1 VKFIARKRN
10 GEGRDGNRGKRKIEY
25 NLNSLWGASQFN
37 ET

>member
-1 VKFIARKRN
+1 LQENTNEKEEMEIGEKEKF
-10 GEGRDGNRGKRKIEY
+10 EY